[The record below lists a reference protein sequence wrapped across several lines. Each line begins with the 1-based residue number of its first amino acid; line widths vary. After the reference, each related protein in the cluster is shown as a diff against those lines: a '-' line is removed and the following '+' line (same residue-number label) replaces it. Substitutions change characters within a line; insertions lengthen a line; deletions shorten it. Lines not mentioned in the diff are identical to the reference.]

1 MLFAHHIAI
10 DFFGYHLEPE
20 GFVEHLIAFS
30 ATAIVAFL
38 ACYGGYTLFRKLV
51 ARLRHS
57 EETIR
62 RP

>member
-10 DFFGYHLEPE
+10 EFFGCHLEPE
-20 GFVEHLIAFS
+20 GVIEHLIAFS

-38 ACYGGYTLFRKLV
+38 ASYGGYTLFRKMM
-51 ARLRHS
+51 AKLRHS